1 MGKIRNKWLCLTL
14 YVIGMVLLCLVCVEW
29 SLRAVAREYAL
40 ARGRMIANDAVNQAC
55 LEEDFAT
62 WYDQLVHI
70 TRDENG
76 NVQSVEIDGFA
87 LNQLSGRIAQRTR
100 ELLTQ
105 AGEEPVRIPFA
116 GVLGIQ
122 AVGVKGPAFVVSCR
136 AVPAVDT
143 QLYSQFVSAGIN
155 QTNHRITAKVDVL
168 IRFILAGQS
177 VDYNFRT
184 DTILCE
190 TLIVGTVPD
199 TYLQNNGQSQVLPL
213 VPTEP

>member
-1 MGKIRNKWLCLTL
+1 MGKMRNRWLYLTL
-14 YVIGMVLLCLVCVEW
+14 YVIGMVLLCLICVEW

-55 LEEDFAT
+55 LQEDFAM

-70 TRDENG
+70 TRNEKGD
-76 NVQSVEIDGFA
+76 VQSVQIDGFA

-105 AGEEPVRIPFA
+105 TGEEPVRIPFA

-143 QLYSQFVSAGIN
+143 QLYSQFLSAGIN

-177 VDYNFRT
+177 VDYSFQT

-190 TLIVGTVPD
+190 TLIVGTVPN
-199 TYLQNNGQSQVLPL
+199 TYLQSDGQGQVLPL
-213 VPTEP
+213 VPGNP